1 MSESSQTLQQPVA
14 RPTARVG
21 MDDTVVRRN
30 HVRARPS
37 TKGFSRLSL
46 NVLLPS
52 AVVLV
57 STSTLIISW
66 YSIRQDELGRS
77 SSIPH
82 PPHLDKKKRKQPIT
96 THRNSSILSN
106 IDDVNNDNSL
116 SQNELQDKKYPMKT
130 KTKVK
135 VVSSIISGPQNNS
148 DIYQPTNTGKR
159 LLTYRRFGGRLNNQ
173 LFQFITALQ
182 HAQVLKRTFVVP
194 NEIREI
200 DWTGMFDDG
209 LDIWNLESLND
220 TYDIDWTTGL
230 MDDFVS
236 LIPEQ
241 CVMTPVEGREMLN
254 GGPKLWKEWDEKCPD
269 VIDLA
274 GNTGLLF
281 CKQQHQFCGDY
292 EAQMEAY
299 RIYSHIKLSPSLIQ
313 YIPSKRE
320 EFKNRGYD
328 ELAVHSRRAGEGGYD
343 WEMCVKGNTRTCR
356 GHIEER
362 HRDKFCDV
370 RTMKGNCAAWLDLGY
385 QIKSKTAFKDNQIDY
400 RFVLASD
407 GTHDWNIDFK
417 NQFVIAS
424 NVDWLND
431 LEKRVAGDADPKKLL
446 ETMSISAY
454 AKSQLRRKNNL
465 SSMRSK
471 LDGLT
476 ATLLDLF
483 SLVDSK
489 YLLGGKLHTFI
500 MATFSSNSSNS
511 SFEAYY
517 STLSLNACYF
527 RGLDRIYG
535 ECWCSP
541 SYNLGGLCSL
551 KLVDHQ

>member
-1 MSESSQTLQQPVA
+1 MK
-14 RPTARVG
+14 
-21 MDDTVVRRN
+21 DDAVVRTN

-37 TKGFSRLSL
+37 TKGFCRLSL
-46 NVLLPS
+46 NVMIPS

-66 YSIRQDELGRS
+66 YSIRKDELGRS
-77 SSIPH
+77 SSIHLH
-82 PPHLDKKKRKQPIT
+82 PPHLEKKKRKQPT
-96 THRNSSILSN
+96 TSHRNSSIILSN
-106 IDDVNNDNSL
+106 IVGMKNDDSL
-116 SQNELQDKKYPMKT
+116 LYNELQDKSPMKT
-130 KTKVK
+130 KNLVK
-135 VVSSIISGPQNNS
+135 VVSSIKSGPQNS
-148 DIYQPTNTGKR
+148 DIYQPSNTGKR

-182 HAQVLKRTFVVP
+182 HSQVLKRTFVVP
-194 NEIREI
+194 NEIREM
-200 DWTGMFDDG
+200 DWTGMFDGG

-220 TYDIDWTTGL
+220 TYDIDWKIGL
-230 MDDFVS
+230 MDEFVS
-236 LIPEQ
+236 SIPEQ
-241 CVMTPVEGREMLN
+241 CVMTPAEGREMLN
-254 GGPKLWKEWDEKCPD
+254 GGPKLWKVWDEKCPD

-320 EFKNRGYD
+320 EFKNMGYD

-385 QIKSKTAFKDNQIDY
+385 QIKSKTAFKENQIDY

-424 NVDWLND
+424 NKEWLND
-431 LEKRVAGDADPKKLL
+431 LEKRVDDDADPKKLL
-446 ETMSISAY
+446 KTMSISAY
-454 AKSQLRRKNNL
+454 AQSQLRRKNNV

-476 ATLLDLF
+476 STLLDLF

-489 YLLGGKLHTFI
+489 YLLGGKFHLFTGNI
-500 MATFSSNSSNS
+500 MATFSTLRLITNSIL

-527 RGLDRIYG
+527 RGLDRVYG
-535 ECWCSP
+535 EWWCS
-541 SYNLGGLCSL
+541 SAHTKARWTCSL
-551 KLVDHQ
+551 KCFRS